1 MGPAGRSWAMENSE
15 RTGRD
20 DAGFIRRVLIVI
32 ALVALALLA
41 WELRDV
47 LLTVFGAVVIATLF
61 QSLANQFQRL
71 RLPHGV
77 ALLLSVLTVLAI
89 IGVGFVLFGA
99 QLVNQAEDIRTALPK
114 AWTAIQQRLE
124 GFGLGGQIEQF
135 AKAGQGSGFAANA
148 GQFVM
153 SLGGGLAD
161 ALLILVGGIFLA
173 ASPRFYRAG
182 LIKLVPESRRDLT
195 ASALEDSGN
204 ALRLWLKAQLLTM
217 AGVGLA
223 TGIGLWLVGMESA
236 LAFGLLAALLEFIP
250 FVGPILAAIP
260 AVLIAASVD
269 PQLALWVLGVYL
281 IVQQIEG
288 NLLQPLLQQWAVD
301 LPGAVLLF
309 SLLAMG
315 TLFGPLGIVFAA
327 PLTVVIYVLV
337 KRLYVR
343 EALETETSIPG
354 EPHPHTGEHQS
365 T

>member
-1 MGPAGRSWAMENSE
+1 MASPVPH
-15 RTGRD
+15 
-20 DAGFIRRVLIVI
+20 DAVFIRRTLIVI
-32 ALVALALLA
+32 ALVALALLT
-41 WELRDV
+41 WQLREV
-47 LLTVFGAVVIATLF
+47 LLMVFGAVVIATLF
-61 QSLANQFQRL
+61 QSLAKQFQRL

-77 ALLLSVLTVLAI
+77 ALLLSVLTILA
-89 IGVGFVLFGA
+89 VVAVAFALFGA
-99 QLVNQAEDIRTALPK
+99 QLVNQAEEIRAALPK
-114 AWTAIQQRLE
+114 AWASLQQRLA
-124 GFGLGGQIEQF
+124 GFGLEGQLEQISQG
-135 AKAGQGSGFAANA
+135 GQGSGLASNA

-182 LIKLVPESRRDLT
+182 MLKLVPPAQRDLT
-195 ASALEDSGN
+195 ASALEDSGK
-204 ALRLWLKAQLLTM
+204 ALRLWLRAQLLTM

-223 TGIGLWLVGMESA
+223 TGLGLWLVGMESA

-250 FVGPILAAIP
+250 FIGPILAAIP
-260 AVLIAASVD
+260 AVLIAAATN
-269 PQLALWVLGVYL
+269 PQLALWVVLVYVV
-281 IVQQIEG
+281 VQQIEG

-315 TLFGPLGIVFAA
+315 TLFGPLGIIFAA

-343 EALETETSIPG
+343 EALDTPTKIPG
-354 EPHPHTGEHQS
+354 EDVHD
-365 T
+365 